1 MKAILNFYND
11 PRLSEMQEVVKGDLV
26 KANQPA
32 TEFNLTKDKE
42 YEVLAVNSID
52 LITIKNDKDEI
63 DIYSV
68 EYFYI

>member
-26 KANQPA
+26 KANRPA
-32 TEFNLTKDKE
+32 TEFNLTEDKE
-42 YEVLAVNSID
+42 YEVLDVNSVD
-52 LITIKNDKDEI
+52 LITIKNDKGEI